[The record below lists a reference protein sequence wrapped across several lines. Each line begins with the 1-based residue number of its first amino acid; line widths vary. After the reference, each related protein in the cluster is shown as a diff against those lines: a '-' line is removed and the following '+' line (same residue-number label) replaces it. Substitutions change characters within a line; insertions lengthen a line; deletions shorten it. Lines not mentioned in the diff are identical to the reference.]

1 MSTDDLTFS
10 KFTSLDGH
18 TTWYIDDFGP
28 FKSGEEAQLWI
39 QLQAERIKNSKP
51 LEERENES

>member
-10 KFTSLDGH
+10 KFTSAEDN

-28 FKSGEEAQLWI
+28 FKSGEEAKLWL
-39 QLQAERIKNSKP
+39 QLQAERIKNSQP
-51 LEERENES
+51 LEERE

>member
-1 MSTDDLTFS
+1 MSIDDLIFS
-10 KFTSLDGH
+10 KYTSEEAN

-28 FKSGEEAQLWI
+28 FKSGEEAKLWL

-51 LEERENES
+51 LEERE

>member
-10 KFTSLDGH
+10 KYTSEEDN

-28 FKSGEEAQLWI
+28 FKSGEEAKLWL

-51 LEERENES
+51 LEERE